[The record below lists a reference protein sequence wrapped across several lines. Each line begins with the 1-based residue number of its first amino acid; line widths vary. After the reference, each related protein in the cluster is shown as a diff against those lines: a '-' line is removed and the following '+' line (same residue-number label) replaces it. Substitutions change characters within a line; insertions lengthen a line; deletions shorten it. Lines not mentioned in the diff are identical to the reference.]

1 MQTWLT
7 VFVVVAAVAI
17 VIQMLLLFAFY
28 LQFRRLGSVLTRISG
43 TLELRLSPLLE
54 RVENMLQE
62 TEGQM
67 HNIIDDTAE
76 VVRIVKS
83 NGQRFDRV
91 LEDGADRL
99 RLQIIRADRMVTGA
113 LEAVEDTGAELR
125 QSVLEPVRTVVAFIR
140 GVEAGV
146 NFLRGRSRTP
156 ERRRGAQDEGLF
168 I

>member
-17 VIQMLLLFAFY
+17 VVQMALLFAFY
-28 LQFRRLGSVLTRISG
+28 LQFRRLNSVLMRVSGSLETR
-43 TLELRLSPLLE
+43 LAPLLT
-54 RVENMLQE
+54 RVEGMLEE
-62 TEGQM
+62 TQGQIR
-67 HNIIDDTAE
+67 NIIDDTAE
-76 VVRIVKS
+76 VTRIVKS

-125 QSVLEPVRTVVAFIR
+125 QSVLEPVRTVVAFVR
-140 GVEAGV
+140 GVQAGI
-146 NFLRGRSRTP
+146 NFLRGGSRTP